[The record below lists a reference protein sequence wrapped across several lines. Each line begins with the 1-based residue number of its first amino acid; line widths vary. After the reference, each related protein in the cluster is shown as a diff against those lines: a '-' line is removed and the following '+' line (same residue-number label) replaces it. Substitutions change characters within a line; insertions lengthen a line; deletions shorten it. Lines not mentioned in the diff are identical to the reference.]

1 MACNRFSLYIVCF
14 LNSCNFSI
22 VHVTVFLGF
31 NFEQKLSRSTDIIH
45 DFPANVN
52 NPKGSFSSRGPPF
65 SLHPLISLAPCSLSA
80 LASGV
85 PVAPCLSAPFSPETL
100 VSIGLK
106 PLLSA
111 PKIECT
117 AIVTAP
123 CPIFEGKESVSAAV
137 DTGNFS
143 QFRLCRKNL
152 TYREVK

>member
-14 LNSCNFSI
+14 LNSCNFSA

-31 NFEQKLSRSTDIIH
+31 NFEQKLSCSTDIIH

-65 SLHPLISLAPCSLSA
+65 SLHPLISLAPCSFLGLPDFRA
-80 LASGV
+80 TGV

-117 AIVTAP
+117 AIVTAS

-137 DTGNFS
+137 D
-143 QFRLCRKNL
+143 Q
-152 TYREVK
+152 